1 MKTILLQETSNFRI
15 IEVNGGPYA
24 SWEQIAL
31 PKAAK
36 NYMMYCIALVTAPFY
51 GYSINYNSMIYIYG
65 KCYFKILT
73 SSASNYQNL
82 EMFIEN

>member
-36 NYMMYCIALVTAPFY
+36 KYVMYYCTSNSTFY